1 MGVCRVA
8 KAVFRIEHRLGVPA
22 PAEVIWQV
30 LADLERWGEWN
41 PIYPKVEGK
50 LTIGGQLEITEQ
62 IPGFEPVQ
70 ITPTV
75 VDWVPDAQIL
85 WRTSGRFGFLK
96 RLRYLEIDQLDEQ
109 GCIFANGEDWYG
121 RPARY
126 ITREQRR
133 AMRAGFEAFGEA
145 LSARALAVWREGG
158 AAPTSPAG

>member
-1 MGVCRVA
+1 MA
-8 KAVFRIEHRLGVPA
+8 KAIFRIEHRLGIPA
-22 PAEVIWQV
+22 PAHVVWQV

-50 LTIGGQLEITEQ
+50 LTIGEELAITEQ

-70 ITPTV
+70 ITPRV

-85 WRTSGRFGFLK
+85 WLMSQKFGFLK
-96 RLRYLEIDQLDEQ
+96 RLRYIEIDQVGEE

-126 ITREQRR
+126 VTAAQRR
-133 AMRAGFEAFGEA
+133 GMREGFEAMSEA
-145 LSARALAVWREGG
+145 LKARALAVWREERP
-158 AAPTSPAG
+158 ALTSNEG